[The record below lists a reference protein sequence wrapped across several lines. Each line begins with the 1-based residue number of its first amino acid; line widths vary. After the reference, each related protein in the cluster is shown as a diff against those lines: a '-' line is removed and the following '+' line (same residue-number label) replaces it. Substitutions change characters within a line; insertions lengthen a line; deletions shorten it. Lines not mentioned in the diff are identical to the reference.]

1 MAKAKDRTEL
11 FERTPILRAL
21 TILAVPTVFSQLV
34 MVIYNLADTFW
45 VGRLNDPLQN
55 AAVTLVAPAMM
66 AMNMVSN
73 LFGTGSSSLMSR
85 SLGARDYEKVSRVSA
100 FGFTCAVGMALLFSL
115 LCILVKNPLL
125 RLLGAGEATRA
136 ASGAY
141 LRWTVICGALPAVVN
156 TTMAHLVRSEGATL
170 HASIGT
176 MSGCFLNMVLDPL
189 FILPGGLNMGVEGA
203 GLATFL
209 SNCAACVYFAVL
221 LLKKRGKTWVD
232 VNPLHFDPRRDI
244 VSGVFQVGAPSA
256 VTNLLS
262 VTGMTVLNNF
272 TAGYGAEAVAAMGI
286 CNKIYMVPLN
296 VTYGIAQGAM
306 PLIGYNYAAGDVKRV
321 RRAIQTARAANLSF
335 ITLMGLLFFF
345 FSRFWVGLFI
355 ADETIIGHGRILLR
369 VFSLALPLLSVD
381 YFTVAV
387 FQAVGM
393 GREAF
398 VFAVL
403 RKLALEIPGLFVF
416 NRLWPLYGLPF
427 AQVFAEAVL
436 TAASFLVLSRFYK
449 KMYARDRES
458 PRPGSP

>member
-1 MAKAKDRTEL
+1 MAKTKDRTEL

-21 TILAVPTVFSQLV
+21 VTLAVPTIFSQLV

-66 AMNMVSN
+66 ALNVVSN

-85 SLGARDYEKVSRVSA
+85 SLGAKDYQKVSRVSS

-115 LCILVKNPLL
+115 TAGLVKNPLL
-125 RLLGAGEATRA
+125 TLLGAGEATRA
-136 ASGAY
+136 TSGAY
-141 LRWTVICGALPAVVN
+141 LRWTVICGAVPAIIN

-176 MSGCFLNMVLDPL
+176 MSGCILNMVLDPL

-209 SNCAACVYFAVL
+209 SNCAACIYFALL
-221 LLKKRGKTWVD
+221 LLKKRGRTYVD
-232 VNPLHFDPRRDI
+232 VNPLHFAPRKDI
-244 VSGVFQVGAPSA
+244 VSGVFQVGVPSA
-256 VTNLLS
+256 VMNLLS

-272 TAGYGAEAVAAMGI
+272 TAAYGAEAVAAMGI

-306 PLIGYNYAAGDVKRV
+306 PLIGYNYAAGAGKRV
-321 RRAIQTARAANLSF
+321 RRALRTARAER
-335 ITLMGLLFFF
+335 MD
-345 FSRFWVGLFI
+345 LFI

-393 GREAF
+393 GKEAF
-398 VFAVL
+398 IFAVL
-403 RKLALEIPGLFVF
+403 RKLALEIPALYLF
-416 NRLWPLYGLPF
+416 NRIWPLYGLPL

-436 TAASFLVLSRFYK
+436 TAAAFWVLSRFY
-449 KMYARDRES
+449 ARLRQKQES
-458 PRPGSP
+458 

>member
-11 FERTPILRAL
+11 FERTPILQAL
-21 TILAVPTVFSQLV
+21 VTLAVPTIFSQLV

-66 AMNMVSN
+66 ALNMVSN

-85 SLGARDYEKVSRVSA
+85 SLGAKDYEKVSRVSS
-100 FGFTCAVGMALLFSL
+100 FGFTCAAGMALLFSL
-115 LCILVKNPLL
+115 ICGIVKGPLL
-125 RLLGAGEATRA
+125 GLLGAGEATRA
-136 ASGAY
+136 TSGAY
-141 LRWTVICGALPAVVN
+141 LRWTVICGALPAIIN

-176 MSGCFLNMVLDPL
+176 MSGCILNMVLDPL

-209 SNCAACVYFAVL
+209 SNCAACLYFAVL
-221 LLKKRGKTWVD
+221 LLKKRGKTYVD
-232 VNPLHFDPRRDI
+232 VNPLHFSPRKDI
-244 VSGVFQVGAPSA
+244 VSGVFQVGVPSA
-256 VTNLLS
+256 AMNLLS

-272 TAGYGAEAVAAMGI
+272 TASYGAEAVAAMGI

-296 VTYGIAQGAM
+296 VTYGVAQGAM
-306 PLIGYNYAAGDVKRV
+306 PLIGYNYAAGDAARV
-321 RRAIQTARAANLSF
+321 RRAIRTTRIMNLSF
-335 ITLMGLLFFF
+335 IALMGLLIFF

-355 ADETIIGHGRILLR
+355 ADETVIGHGRILLR
-369 VFSLALPLLSVD
+369 IFSLALPLLSLD
-381 YFTVAV
+381 FFTVAV

-393 GREAF
+393 GKEAF
-398 VFAVL
+398 IFAVL
-403 RKLALEIPGLFVF
+403 RKLVLEIPALYFF
-416 NRLWPLYGLPF
+416 NWLWPLYGLPF

-436 TAASFLVLSRFYK
+436 TAVAFWVLSRFYK
-449 KMYARDRES
+449 RMYAKNAA
-458 PRPGSP
+458 

>member
-1 MAKAKDRTEL
+1 MAKTKDRTEL

-21 TILAVPTVFSQLV
+21 VILAVPTIFSQLV

-66 AMNMVSN
+66 AMNAVSN

-85 SLGARDYEKVSRVSA
+85 SLGARDYEKVSRVSS

-115 LCILVKNPLL
+115 TAGLVKDPLL
-125 RLLGAGEATRA
+125 HLLGAGEATRA
-136 ASGAY
+136 TSGAY
-141 LRWTVICGALPAVVN
+141 LRWTVICGAVPAIIN

-176 MSGCFLNMVLDPL
+176 MSGCILNMVLDPL

-209 SNCAACVYFAVL
+209 SNCAACLYFALL
-221 LLKKRGKTWVD
+221 LLKKRGKTYVD
-232 VNPLHFDPRRDI
+232 VNPLHFAPRKDI
-244 VSGVFQVGAPSA
+244 VSGVFQVGVPSA
-256 VTNLLS
+256 VMNLLS

-272 TAGYGAEAVAAMGI
+272 TASYGAEAVAAMGI

-296 VTYGIAQGAM
+296 VTYGVAQGAM
-306 PLIGYNYAAGDVKRV
+306 PLIGYNYAAGDAKRV
-321 RRAIQTARAANLSF
+321 RRAIRTARAANLSF
-335 ITLMGLLFFF
+335 ISFMGLLFFLF
-345 FSRFWVGLFI
+345 PRFWMGLFI

-369 VFSLALPLLSVD
+369 VFSLALPLLSLD

-393 GREAF
+393 GKEAF
-398 VFAVL
+398 LFAVL
-403 RKLALEIPGLFVF
+403 RKLVLEIPALFFF
-416 NRLWPLYGLPF
+416 NWLWPLYGLPF

-436 TAASFLVLSRFYK
+436 TVAAFLVLSRFY
-449 KMYARDRES
+449 ARLQTKTEV
-458 PRPGSP
+458 

>member
-21 TILAVPTVFSQLV
+21 AVLAVPTVFSQLV
-34 MVIYNLADTFW
+34 SVIYNLADTFW

-66 AMNMVSN
+66 AMNAVSN

-85 SLGARDYEKVSRVSA
+85 SLGAKEYEKVSVVSA
-100 FGFTCAVGMALLFSL
+100 FGFTCAVAMALLFSL
-115 LCILVKNPLL
+115 ICGTAKEPLL
-125 RLLGAGEATRA
+125 NILGAEEATRA

-141 LRWTVICGALPAVVN
+141 LRWTVICGALPAVIN
-156 TTMAHLVRSEGATL
+156 TTMAHLVRSEGATF
-170 HASIGT
+170 HASLGT
-176 MSGCFLNMVLDPL
+176 MSGCFLNMALDPL

-221 LLKKRGKTWVD
+221 LTKKRGKTYVD
-232 VNPLHFDPRRDI
+232 VNPLHFAPRKEI
-244 VSGVFQVGAPSA
+244 VSGVFQVGVPSA
-256 VTNLLS
+256 VMNLLS

-272 TAGYGAEAVAAMGI
+272 TASYGAEAVAAMGI

-306 PLIGYNYAAGDVKRV
+306 PLIGYNYAAGGAKRV
-321 RRAIQTARAANLSF
+321 RSAIRTARAANLGF
-335 ITLMGLLFFF
+335 ITLMGLLFFIF
-345 FSRFWVGLFI
+345 PRFWMGLFI
-355 ADETIIGHGRILLR
+355 ADGTIIAHGAILLR
-369 VFSLALPLLSVD
+369 VFSLALPLLSLD
-381 YFTVAV
+381 FFTVAV

-393 GREAF
+393 GKEAF

-403 RKLALEIPGLFVF
+403 RKLVLEIPALFLF
-416 NRLWPLYGLPF
+416 DRLWPLYGLPF

-436 TAASFLVLSRFYK
+436 TAAAFWVLSRFYK
-449 KMYARDRES
+449 KMNAKTAL
-458 PRPGSP
+458 

>member
-1 MAKAKDRTEL
+1 MAKTKDRTEL
-11 FERTPILRAL
+11 FERMPILKAL
-21 TILAVPTVFSQLV
+21 AILAVPTIFSQLV

-66 AMNMVSN
+66 ALNVVSN

-85 SLGARDYEKVSRVSA
+85 SLGAKDYEKVSRVSS
-100 FGFTCAVGMALLFSL
+100 FGFTCAVGMAALFSL
-115 LCILVKNPLL
+115 LCLLLKNPLL
-125 RLLGAGEATRA
+125 TLLGSTEATRA
-136 ASGAY
+136 TSGAY
-141 LRWTVICGALPAVVN
+141 LRWTVICGALPAIIN

-189 FILPGGLNMGVEGA
+189 FILPGFLNMGVEGA

-209 SNCAACVYFAVL
+209 SNCAACAYFAAL
-221 LLKKRGKTWVD
+221 LLKKRGKTYVD
-232 VNPLHFDPRRDI
+232 VNPLHFAPKKEI
-244 VSGVFQVGAPSA
+244 VSGVFQVGVPSA
-256 VTNLLS
+256 VMNLLS

-306 PLIGYNYAAGDVKRV
+306 PLIGYNYAAGDAKRV
-321 RRAIQTARAANLSF
+321 RRAIRTARAANLSF
-335 ITLMGLLFFF
+335 ITLMGLLFFLF
-345 FSRFWVGLFI
+345 PRFWMGLFI
-355 ADETIIGHGRILLR
+355 ADETIIGHGMILLR

-393 GREAF
+393 GKEAF

-403 RKLALEIPGLFVF
+403 RKLVLEIPALFFF
-416 NRLWPLYGLPF
+416 NWLWPLYGLPF

-436 TAASFLVLSRFYK
+436 TVAAFWVLGRFYK
-449 KMYARDRES
+449 TMDN
-458 PRPGSP
+458 G

>member
-1 MAKAKDRTEL
+1 MAKTKDRTEL
-11 FERTPILRAL
+11 FERMPILKAL
-21 TILAVPTVFSQLV
+21 VILAVPTIFSQLV

-66 AMNMVSN
+66 ALNVVSN

-85 SLGARDYEKVSRVSA
+85 SLGAKDYEKVSRVSS
-100 FGFTCAVGMALLFSL
+100 FGFTCAVGMAALFSL
-115 LCILVKNPLL
+115 LCLLLKNPLL
-125 RLLGAGEATRA
+125 SLLGSTEATRA
-136 ASGAY
+136 TSGAY
-141 LRWTVICGALPAVVN
+141 LRWTVICGALPAIVN

-189 FILPGGLNMGVEGA
+189 FILPGFLNMGVEGA

-209 SNCAACVYFAVL
+209 SNCAACAYFAAL
-221 LLKKRGKTWVD
+221 LLKKRGKTYVD
-232 VNPLHFDPRRDI
+232 VNPLHFAPRKDI
-244 VSGVFQVGAPSA
+244 VSGVFQVGVPSA
-256 VTNLLS
+256 VMNLLS

-306 PLIGYNYAAGDVKRV
+306 PLIGYNYAAGDAKRV
-321 RRAIQTARAANLSF
+321 RRAIRTARAANLSF
-335 ITLMGLLFFF
+335 ITLMGLLFFLF
-345 FSRFWVGLFI
+345 PRFWMGLFI
-355 ADETIIGHGRILLR
+355 ADETIIGHGIILLR

-393 GREAF
+393 GKEAF

-403 RKLALEIPGLFVF
+403 RKLVLEIPALFFF
-416 NRLWPLYGLPF
+416 NWLWPLYGLPF

-436 TAASFLVLSRFYK
+436 TVAAFWVLGRFYRR
-449 KMYARDRES
+449 MDNAS
-458 PRPGSP
+458 AVP

>member
-1 MAKAKDRTEL
+1 MAKTKDRTEL

-21 TILAVPTVFSQLV
+21 VTLAVPTIFSQLV

-66 AMNMVSN
+66 ALNVVSN

-85 SLGARDYEKVSRVSA
+85 SLGAKDYQKVSRVSS

-115 LCILVKNPLL
+115 TAGLVKNPLL
-125 RLLGAGEATRA
+125 TLLGAGEATRA
-136 ASGAY
+136 TSGAY
-141 LRWTVICGALPAVVN
+141 LRWTVICGAVPAIIN

-209 SNCAACVYFAVL
+209 SNCAACIYFALL
-221 LLKKRGKTWVD
+221 LLKKRGRTYVD
-232 VNPLHFDPRRDI
+232 VNPLHFAPRKDI
-244 VSGVFQVGAPSA
+244 VSGVFQVGVPSA
-256 VTNLLS
+256 VMNLLS

-272 TAGYGAEAVAAMGI
+272 TAAYGAEAVAAMGI

-306 PLIGYNYAAGDVKRV
+306 PLIGYNYAAGDGKRV
-321 RRAIQTARAANLSF
+321 RRAIRTARAANLSF
-335 ITLMGLLFFF
+335 ITFMGLLFFLF
-345 FSRFWVGLFI
+345 PRFWVGLFI

-393 GREAF
+393 GKEAF
-398 VFAVL
+398 IFAVL
-403 RKLALEIPGLFVF
+403 RKLALEIPALYVF
-416 NRLWPLYGLPF
+416 NRIWPLYGLPL

-436 TAASFLVLSRFYK
+436 TAAAFWVLSRFY
-449 KMYARDRES
+449 ARLPQKQES
-458 PRPGSP
+458 